1 MSTATSQFKQ
11 VNTIS
16 ISSNIW
22 KMYAVTAANQAF
34 FLMPIIVLFFHENG
48 LTIQQVFVLQGLFAL
63 TSMILEIPSGYLS
76 DRWGRKPTMITG
88 SVFGIVGILMY
99 ALSTTFWGFLV
110 GEIFFAVMLSFYSG
124 TADAMISDTLIELDR
139 FEENRRTL
147 GQLHFFGLLS
157 QAIASVIGGL
167 LATIAL
173 RGVAWATLPP
183 LIIGLV
189 FACFLREPKRH
200 KLQEPH
206 HLKAMWNITSHALVK
221 SVPLRNIMLIYAVI
235 ASLTF
240 ALVWFSQAYQAEI
253 GLPLSL
259 FGVIHAGIMATTA
272 IVARQMH
279 TLEEKVDDRVIL
291 MVISAVVVVSY
302 VALGF
307 VTSLWGLVFLLMG
320 RVMWGAITPLT
331 SDMISR
337 LVTSDVRATVISTRS
352 LAGNLVFAVIGPLMG
367 YAAKV
372 LSINQALLMTGVV
385 SAVVLP
391 LIFLRLAPVWK
402 QVPK

>member
-1 MSTATSQFKQ
+1 MSTTTSQLKSA
-11 VNTIS
+11 TTSPIS
-16 ISSNIW
+16 NNIW

-34 FLMPIIVLFFHENG
+34 FLMPIIVLFFQENG
-48 LTIQQVFVLQGLFAL
+48 LTIQQVFVLQGLFSL
-63 TSMILEIPSGYLS
+63 TSMVLEIPSGYLS
-76 DRWGRKPTMITG
+76 DRWGRKHTMITG
-88 SVFGIVGILMY
+88 SVFGIAGILMY

-110 GEIFFAVMLSFYSG
+110 GEVFFAVMLSFYSG
-124 TADAMISDTLIELDR
+124 TADAMVSDTLIEIDR
-139 FEENRRTL
+139 FEENRRAI

-173 RGVAWATLPP
+173 RSVAWVTLPP

-189 FACFLREPKRH
+189 FACLLREPKRH

-206 HLKAMWNITSHALVK
+206 HLKAMWSITSHALVR
-221 SVPLRNIMLIYAVI
+221 SIPLRSIMLIYAVI

-240 ALVWFSQAYQAEI
+240 ALVWFSQAYQVEI
-253 GLPLSL
+253 GLPLPL
-259 FGVIHAGIMATTA
+259 FGVVHAGIMATTA

-279 TLEEKVDDRVIL
+279 TLEKKVDDRIIL
-291 MVISAVVVVSY
+291 MVIAAVVVVSY
-302 VALGF
+302 AALGF
-307 VTSLWGLVFLLMG
+307 VTSLWGIVFLLMG

-337 LVTSDVRATVISTRS
+337 LVTSDVRATVISARS

-372 LSINQALLMTGVV
+372 LSLNQALLITGIA
-385 SAVVLP
+385 SGIILP
-391 LIFLRLAPVWK
+391 LIFLRWAPVWK